1 MIVCTGSI
9 ALDTTR
15 TPFAVYERQ
24 LGGAGSFFSYC
35 ASFFSKT
42 HLVGC
47 VGGDFPEE
55 HRALLADRGVAL
67 DGVQT
72 RGKTFFIDWNYGFD
86 LQNRTTNKLELNCMA
101 DFEPVVPDAW
111 KRQPFLYLGTL
122 PPKQQLS
129 VLAQMESPQFSM
141 LDTIDFY
148 IENDRT
154 SLDKTISAVDAVL
167 LNDVEARMLADTPN
181 LVKAAKYVL
190 DQGPKLVLIKKGEHG
205 AVLFSKDFILPSP
218 AFPLEEVVDP
228 TGAGDSFAA
237 GFLGHLTRCAKWDVA
252 AYKQAMAYGH
262 VMGSLAVEDFGLKRL
277 ASANREQI
285 DARFDLYK
293 RMVSF

>member
-24 LGGAGSFFSYC
+24 LGGAASFFSYG

-47 VGGDFPEE
+47 VGDDFPVE
-55 HRALLADRGVAL
+55 HWRFLEKKGVAM
-67 DGVQT
+67 DGVQKG
-72 RGKTFFIDWNYGFD
+72 GKTFFVDWNYGFD
-86 LQNRTTNKLELNCMA
+86 LQARTTNKLELNCMQ
-101 DFEPVVPDAW
+101 DFKPVVPKAW
-111 KRQPFLYLGTL
+111 RGHDFVYLGTL

-129 VLAQMESPQFSM
+129 VLEQMEDPKFSM
-141 LDTIDFY
+141 LDTIEFY
-148 IENDRT
+148 IQNDRRN
-154 SLDKTISAVDAVL
+154 LDRVVSAVDSVL

-190 DQGPKLVLIKKGEHG
+190 DLGPKLVLIKKGEHG
-205 AVLFSKDFILPSP
+205 ALLFSKDFILPSP

-237 GFLGHLTRCAKWDVA
+237 GFLGHLTQCKTWDVSS
-252 AYKQAMAYGH
+252 YKKAMAFGH

-277 ASANREQI
+277 ASVSRKDI
-285 DARFDLYK
+285 DERFGLYQ